1 MLRRTKI
8 VATLGPVTDNLDTIK
23 SLIEAG
29 LNVVRLNF
37 SHGDHD
43 SHRRT
48 IGLVRK
54 AAREKGRNIA
64 ILQDL
69 AGPKI
74 RLGEVPG
81 GQIELEPG
89 QEIVLVPGVEAEPGT
104 LPVNYPYLVEDVTQG
119 ERILLSD
126 GLVELRVTGIEENRV
141 RCLVLVGGSLS
152 SRKGVNL
159 PSSNL
164 RVSSFTEKD
173 KADLEVGLEQGV
185 DYVAVSFVRH
195 EDDLK
200 EVRHRLN
207 QEEEPPLLIAKI
219 EKPQAVERLEQILEH
234 VDGVM
239 VARGDLGVEM
249 YLEDVPL
256 VQKKIIR
263 MARQA
268 AKPVITATQ
277 MLRSMMD
284 SPRPT
289 RAEAADVANAVLD
302 GTDAVMLSDETAVGH
317 FPVQSVA
324 MLDRITE
331 AAEKGLDM
339 RPFLKADAGP
349 LVPATEGAI
358 SRAACYL
365 AQDIDAAALVAGTT
379 SGSTARMVSRFR
391 PHKPIIALTSHEKVY
406 HQLALTWGVVPVL
419 IPQCHNTDELFELAE
434 KQAYAW
440 GLAQKGD
447 RLVITAGAPMGIPGH
462 TNLIRVLDLK

>member
-8 VATLGPVTDNLDTIK
+8 VATLGPVTDDLDTIK
-23 SLIEAG
+23 SLIQAG

-37 SHGDHD
+37 SHGDHN

-48 IGLVRK
+48 ISLVRQ
-54 AAREKGRNIA
+54 AAREMERNIA

-81 GQIELEPG
+81 GRIELEPG
-89 QEIVLVPGVEAEPGT
+89 QEISLYPGT
-104 LPVNYPYLVEDVTQG
+104 ESQPGTIPVNYPYLLEDVRQG

-126 GLVELRVTGIEENRV
+126 GLVELQVNQVESDRVV
-141 RCLVLVGGSLS
+141 CLVLVGGELS

-164 RVSSFTEKD
+164 RVASFTDKD

-195 EDDLK
+195 EDDLR
-200 EVRHRLN
+200 EVRDRLN
-207 QEEEPPLLIAKI
+207 QEDDPPLLIAKI
-219 EKPQAVERLEQILEH
+219 EKPQAVSRLEQILEQ

-249 YLEDVPL
+249 QLEDVPL
-256 VQKKIIR
+256 VQKEIIHK
-263 MARQA
+263 ARQA

-277 MLRSMMD
+277 MLRSMME

-302 GTDAVMLSDETAVGH
+302 GTDAVMLSDETAVGQ

-324 MLDRITE
+324 MLDRITKS
-331 AAEKGLDM
+331 AEKGLDM
-339 RPFLKADAGP
+339 RPLLKMAAGP

-379 SGSTARMVSRFR
+379 SGSTARMVARFR
-391 PHKPIIALTSHEKVY
+391 PHTPIIALTPHEKVY
-406 HQLALTWGVVPVL
+406 HQLALSWGVVPVL
-419 IPQCHNTDELFELAE
+419 ISQSRNTDELFELAE

-447 RLVITAGAPMGIPGH
+447 RLVITAGAPMGVPGH